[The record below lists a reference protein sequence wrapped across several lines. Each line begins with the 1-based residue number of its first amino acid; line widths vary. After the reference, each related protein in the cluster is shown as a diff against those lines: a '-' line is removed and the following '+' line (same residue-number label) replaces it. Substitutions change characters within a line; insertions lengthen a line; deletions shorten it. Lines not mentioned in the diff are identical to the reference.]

1 MRLSSRSP
9 TAASGSTCRTLKCS
23 SKILCRDT
31 ADRVAPLDDDCEC
44 GEVTAPSS
52 SCEGLLEEDSPDIL
66 LDKITP
72 FANIFIDGLR
82 CLVAS
87 SSGAVM
93 LVPLPVMI
101 LDKLSRFCLRFE
113 LDRWARS
120 FASSSEFEARL
131 KLFSKFRIFS
141 AFSCCFSLLVASH
154 SLSGMLLG
162 TAIQFK
168 LGRRVMTALGEPSV
182 GAQLGRAWRTSPSL
196 PSQAIEIVRSFFI
209 GKPRGVREM
218 LLADPLGVNARF
230 ASASSFSMSTQLGL
244 FSRAS
249 ARFELGAFV
258 VSSEGGMIQLGRF

>member
-1 MRLSSRSP
+1 
-9 TAASGSTCRTLKCS
+9 
-23 SKILCRDT
+23 
-31 ADRVAPLDDDCEC
+31 
-44 GEVTAPSS
+44 
-52 SCEGLLEEDSPDIL
+52 LEEDSLDIL
-66 LDKITP
+66 FDKITP

-87 SSGAVM
+87 SSDAVM

-131 KLFSKFRIFS
+131 KLFSKFRILS

-162 TAIQFK
+162 TAIQFEK

-182 GAQLGRAWRTSPSL
+182 GAQLGRAWRASPSL
-196 PSQAIEIVRSFFI
+196 PSPAIEIERSFFI
-209 GKPRGVREM
+209 GKPRGAREM

-230 ASASSFSMSTQLGL
+230 ASASSFSVSTQLGL
-244 FSRAS
+244 FARAS
-249 ARFELGAFV
+249 ARFELGAFGI
-258 VSSEGGMIQLGRF
+258 SSEGVRIQLGRF